1 MNCLVIGM
9 KSNNIV
15 LKQKNVN
22 KQLMQ
27 KNVNYYHKIVLTLI
41 INVNIQKNVKK
52 YHIIYVKTFHI
63 VLDLKVN
70 VILIFLIVM
79 IILHKVHAILLQI
92 ILISVFGQE
101 INVKNIKNQMIYMMN
116 QNVPKLL
123 HHGYL
128 IQQVIHIVNQKNIV
142 FNYH

>member
-116 QNVPKLL
+116 QNVQKLL